1 MQSAYAPI
9 SKIHKFLYLISEVL
23 KPVRSYMHTEVET
36 IKRQTS
42 AAYGCL
48 S

>member
-1 MQSAYAPI
+1 
-9 SKIHKFLYLISEVL
+9 
-23 KPVRSYMHTEVET
+23 VET

-42 AAYGCL
+42 AAYGC